1 MVTVTP
7 HIRHAIGVILVTEDV
22 NRGVFHPI
30 LEAETAVPA
39 RRVRFFPVNREG
51 GNVLV
56 KVCEGIREIRVRKA
70 DPPKKP
76 TANGHQNG
84 EAGEDGELYD
94 SEEEE
99 EDVRERFWKVGNV
112 LAELAVRG
120 VGKGGK
126 VEVALQ
132 IGGDLGLQ
140 ITAREAGGRSSV
152 RGTVQSNKLE
162 ENGHAS

>member
-22 NRGVFHPI
+22 HRGVFHPI

-39 RRVRFFPVNREG
+39 RRVCFFPVNREG

-70 DPPKKP
+70 DPSQKG
-76 TANGHQNG
+76 AVNGNQD
-84 EAGEDGELYD
+84 EEDGELDD

-99 EDVRERFWKVGNV
+99 NETREKIWKVGNV

-132 IGGDLGLQ
+132 IGSDLGLQ
-140 ITAREAGGRSSV
+140 ITARAAGGKGSV
-152 RGTVQSNKLE
+152 RVTMQPNKVK
-162 ENGHAS
+162 ENGHAN

>member
-22 NRGVFHPI
+22 RRGVFHPI

-39 RRVRFFPVNREG
+39 RRVCFFTVNREG
-51 GNVLV
+51 GSVLV

-70 DPPKKP
+70 DPAKKE
-76 TANGHQNG
+76 TVNGNQD
-84 EAGEDGELYD
+84 EEDGELDD

-99 EDVRERFWKVGNV
+99 EEVREKIWKVGNV

-132 IGGDLGLQ
+132 VAGDLGLQ
-140 ITAREAGGRSSV
+140 ITAREAGGKSSV
-152 RGTVQSNKLE
+152 RGTVPPSKLE
-162 ENGHAS
+162 ENGHAN

>member
-22 NRGVFHPI
+22 HRGVFHPI

-39 RRVRFFPVNREG
+39 RRVCYFPVNREG

-70 DPPKKP
+70 DPPKME
-76 TANGHQNG
+76 TVNGSQD
-84 EAGEDGELYD
+84 EEDGELDD
-94 SEEEE
+94 SEGEEEE
-99 EDVRERFWKVGNV
+99 IREKVWKPGNV

-132 IGGDLGLQ
+132 IGSDLGLQ
-140 ITAREAGGRSSV
+140 ITAREAGGKGSV
-152 RGTVQSNKLE
+152 RGTVQPTKVE
-162 ENGHAS
+162 ENGHAN

>member
-22 NRGVFHPI
+22 HRGVFHPI

-39 RRVRFFPVNREG
+39 RRVCFFPVNREG
-51 GNVLV
+51 GSVLV
-56 KVCEGIREIRVRKA
+56 KVCEGIREFRVRKA
-70 DPPKKP
+70 DPSRKG
-76 TANGHQNG
+76 AVNGNQD
-84 EAGEDGELYD
+84 EEDGELD
-94 SEEEE
+94 ESEGEEK
-99 EDVRERFWKVGNV
+99 DTREKIWKVGNV

-132 IGGDLGLQ
+132 IGSDLGLQ
-140 ITAREAGGRSSV
+140 ITARAAGGKSSV
-152 RGTVQSNKLE
+152 RATMQPNKLK
-162 ENGHAS
+162 ENGHAN

>member
-22 NRGVFHPI
+22 RRGVFHPI

-39 RRVRFFPVNREG
+39 RRVCFFTVNREG

-70 DPPKKP
+70 DPAKE
-76 TANGHQNG
+76 TINGHQD
-84 EAGEDGELYD
+84 EKDGELDD

-99 EDVRERFWKVGNV
+99 EEVREKIWKVGNV

-132 IGGDLGLQ
+132 VGGDLGLQ
-140 ITAREAGGRSSV
+140 ITAREAGGKSSV
-152 RGTVQSNKLE
+152 RGTVQSNKVE
-162 ENGHAS
+162 ENGYAN

>member
-22 NRGVFHPI
+22 HRGVFHPI

-39 RRVRFFPVNREG
+39 RRVCFFPVNREG

-70 DPPKKP
+70 DPSQKG
-76 TANGHQNG
+76 AVNGNQD
-84 EAGEDGELYD
+84 EEDGELDD
-94 SEEEE
+94 SEGEENE
-99 EDVRERFWKVGNV
+99 TREKIWKVGNV

-132 IGGDLGLQ
+132 IGSDLGLQ
-140 ITAREAGGRSSV
+140 ITARAAGGKGSV
-152 RGTVQSNKLE
+152 RVTMQPNKVK
-162 ENGHAS
+162 ENGHAN